1 MIALVLSLALALPPS
16 ISPFAPPP
24 AAREV
29 ADPLGGAERDAL
41 RALAALEGAEPGIAA
56 VQEAAAREAERA
68 VGEARGFARRARL
81 GALLPRL
88 TAEVRREDHSSRVV
102 GLQGSGEVDYLRL
115 APATSWALRAT
126 WDLGALVAAPGEL
139 SAAAAAGER
148 AKRRAEAVR
157 RATALFYERRR
168 AQAALL
174 LAPPGEALERAEAE
188 LEVERL
194 GAELDALTGGLL
206 SGRGR

>member
-1 MIALVLSLALALPPS
+1 MIALVLSLTLSIPPS
-16 ISPFAPPP
+16 ASAAGAAPV
-24 AAREV
+24 AR
-29 ADPLGGAERDAL
+29 DPGGPSGAEREAL
-41 RALAALEGAEPGIAA
+41 RTLAALEGAEPGIAE
-56 VQEAAAREAERA
+56 VQEAAARAAERA

-81 GALLPRL
+81 GALLPRV
-88 TAEVRREDHSSRVV
+88 TAEVRRVDNSSRVV

-126 WDLGALVAAPGEL
+126 WDLGELVAARGEIP
-139 SAAAAAGER
+139 AASAAGER
-148 AKRRAEAVR
+148 AKRRLEAVR

-174 LAPPGEALERAEAE
+174 LAPPGGALERAEAE

-206 SGRGR
+206 SGRRR

>member
-1 MIALVLSLALALPPS
+1 MIAHALVLAVFLLAS
-16 ISPFAPPP
+16 SSPAAPP
-24 AAREV
+24 AAPRE
-29 ADPLGGAERDAL
+29 AAPPSWSAEREAL
-41 RALAALEGAEPGIAA
+41 RTLAALEGAEPGIAE
-56 VQEAAAREAERA
+56 VQQAAARAAERA

-81 GALLPRL
+81 GALLPRV

-115 APATSWALRAT
+115 APATTWALRAT
-126 WDLGALVAAPGEL
+126 WDLGELVAARGEL
-139 SAAAAAGER
+139 QAAAAAGER
-148 AKRRAEAVR
+148 AKRRTEAVR

-174 LAPPGEALERAEAE
+174 LAPPEAALERAEAE

-206 SGRGR
+206 FGRLR